1 MKKIL
6 FAVVFLIGTTVSFGQ
21 DNTTAVCGTKIAL
34 SQAKDAGKIV
44 MKLPTNVSSEDVQ
57 LYAAYYEKTFT
68 VSFNAQSHEVT
79 FNMITNDANSRRI
92 ILRFLSAN
100 QIQNVIVENR
110 VYNITDFYENFLK

>member
-21 DNTTAVCGTKIAL
+21 DNNTAICGTKIAFT
-34 SQAKDAGKIV
+34 QGKDAGKIL
-44 MKLPTNVSSEDVQ
+44 MKLPANVSSEDVQ
-57 LYAAYYEKTFT
+57 MYAAYYEKSFT
-68 VSFNAQSHEVT
+68 VNFNPQSHEVT
-79 FNMITNDANSRRI
+79 FNMVTNDANSRRI

-110 VYNITDFYENFLK
+110 VYTITDFYENFLK